1 VPAKAKKKIMDSVKI
16 VIRFADGRI
25 EKGYSQDFFPN
36 KPMFHLFKNLSKGA
50 ANQKEIHVAEL
61 KAVFF
66 VKTFA
71 GNPDYKERKRFVE
84 GDTSQGRKAEVVFL
98 DGEVLQGSVL
108 GYDPK
113 GPGFF
118 LFPSDPKSNNQRVF
132 VINSSAKSF
141 RYLEDEM
148 AQKTRGNDYQCLIP
162 DTRGKLLMV
171 TDEERIL
178 LKVVLS
184 KVMETDGGREY
195 IVERL
200 GKPYL
205 QIAEDLLKEME
216 SD

>member
-1 VPAKAKKKIMDSVKI
+1 VTVHPVKI

-36 KPMFHLFKNLSKGA
+36 KPSFHVFKSLSKGA
-50 ANQKEIHVAEL
+50 TNHKEIHLADL

-84 GDTSQGRKAEVVFL
+84 GDIAQGRKAEVDFI

-108 GYDPK
+108 AYDPK
-113 GPGFF
+113 DPGFF

-132 VINSSAKSF
+132 VINSAVKKF
-141 RYLEDEM
+141 RYLKDEL
-148 AQKTRGNDYQCLIP
+148 AQKTPGDDYQCLMP
-162 DTRGKLLMV
+162 ETRGKLLMV
-171 TDEERIL
+171 TDDERIL
-178 LKVVLS
+178 LRLVLS

-200 GKPYL
+200 GESYL
-205 QIAEDLLKEME
+205 QIAADLLKEMKSE
-216 SD
+216 

>member
-1 VPAKAKKKIMDSVKI
+1 VTVHPVKI

-36 KPMFHLFKNLSKGA
+36 KSAFHVFKSLSRGA
-50 ANQKEIHVAEL
+50 TNHKEIHLADL

-66 VKTFA
+66 VRTFA
-71 GNPDYKERKRFVE
+71 GNPDYKERKKFVE
-84 GDTSQGRKAEVVFL
+84 GDIAQGRKAEVDFI
-98 DGEVLQGSVL
+98 DGEILQGSVL
-108 GYDPK
+108 AYDPK

-132 VINSSAKSF
+132 VINSAVKEF
-141 RYLEDEM
+141 KYLEDEI
-148 AQKTRGNDYQCLIP
+148 AQKAPGDDYQCLMP
-162 DTRGKLLMV
+162 ETRGKLLMV
-171 TDEERIL
+171 TDDERIL
-178 LKVVLS
+178 LRLVLS

-200 GKPYL
+200 GEPYL
-205 QIAEDLLKEME
+205 QIAADLLKEMK